1 VMREAGP
8 VAEDEVILA
17 FLKAEIDSPRFGPIY
32 AGILQNSGLN
42 RTALIERA
50 NLSSD
55 ADNRTRLELLKTV
68 RGYRANEY
76 LFRGFPADPRWR
88 RVDLTPADIGNL
100 KYANFPTWTQLSGG
114 TRLVADGA
122 RNVDRIQTAE
132 NANANIEAVA
142 KAVAAGQRYPELIT
156 AEANDGAL
164 ILVEGHT
171 RATAYVVAALPEP
184 VACFVGSS
192 PRMRTWA
199 FY

>member
-1 VMREAGP
+1 MREAGS
-8 VAEDEVILA
+8 VAEDEVVLA

-32 AGILQNSGLN
+32 VDILQNSELD

-68 RGYRANEY
+68 RGYRADAY
-76 LFRGFPADPRWR
+76 LFRNFPADTRWR
-88 RVDLTPADIGNL
+88 RVDLTPVDVGNL
-100 KYANFPTWTQLSGG
+100 KYANFPTWTKLSGG

-122 RNVDRIQTAE
+122 RNIDRIQTAE
-132 NANANIEAVA
+132 NANANIKAVA

-156 AEANDGAL
+156 VEASDGAL

-192 PRMRTWA
+192 RRMRIWA